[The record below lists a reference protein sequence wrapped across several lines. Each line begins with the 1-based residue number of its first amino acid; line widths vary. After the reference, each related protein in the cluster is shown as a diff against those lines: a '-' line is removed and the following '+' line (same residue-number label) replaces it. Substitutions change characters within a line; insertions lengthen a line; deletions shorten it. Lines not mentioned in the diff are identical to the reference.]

1 MHRMFSGSASGSN
14 TAGRVGSS
22 ILSCWSCGGL
32 RHGVPRQVTCAA
44 MYHNIHRSELA
55 IESGCSIPADSGAEA
70 KVATASEA
78 QRPRRDF
85 ESFRSSK

>member
-55 IESGCSIPADSGAEA
+55 IESGCSIPADSGPRGALRRRGSGD
-70 KVATASEA
+70 ASDLEDF
-78 QRPRRDF
+78 RPR
-85 ESFRSSK
+85 KK